1 MGETFFTIED
11 LIALSKE
18 IRKMPKPEIDEE
30 LRGWS
35 YSEGVLASQTK
46 ILLGVSDITSNFCPN
61 GRDVYLRYVKK
72 VPPKDNQTLQ
82 KGRLIHEVWTKSLE
96 LVKKVLYAVGEGL
109 DGEILYKE
117 VMSKE
122 EIIRNEA
129 INKYNLLSRDYIEWL
144 VHKIL
149 ETAARTYSSA
159 LDRHKERSP
168 YITLDGL
175 VYLTVPLITEFPING
190 ERLGL
195 SKTLRI
201 DALAPPS
208 TIVEVKSRPPSE
220 VFEASLAGYALA
232 FESEYEV
239 PIDYG
244 VLLYVNV
251 VDSERRIFSRTKL
264 VPISAQLRMNFI
276 ELRDRRAEIVVYEE
290 DPGIAGN
297 CPLECPYLKY
307 CKGGE

>member
-1 MGETFFTIED
+1 V
-11 LIALSKE
+11 ALSKE
-18 IRKMPKPEIDEE
+18 MRRLPKPEIDEE

-46 ILLGVSDITSNFCPN
+46 VLLGVSDITSNFCPN

-72 VPPKDNQTLQ
+72 IPPKDNQILQ
-82 KGRLIHEVWTKSLE
+82 KGRLIHEIWTKSLE
-96 LVKKVLYAVGEGL
+96 LIKKTLYAIGEDL
-109 DGEILYKE
+109 DGETLYKE
-117 VMSKE
+117 IMNKE
-122 EIIRNEA
+122 EAMEDEA
-129 INKYNLLSRDYIEWL
+129 VNKYNLLDKDYIKWL

-149 ETAARTYSSA
+149 DSAARTYSSA
-159 LDRHKERSP
+159 LDRHKARSP

-208 TIVEVKSRPPSE
+208 VIIEVKSRPPSE

-239 PIDYG
+239 PVDYG

-251 VDSERRIFSRTKL
+251 VDSERKIFSRAKL
-264 VPISAQLRMNFI
+264 VPISAQLRTSFV
-276 ELRDRRAEIVVYEE
+276 ELRDRRTEIIIYEE
-290 DPGIAGN
+290 DPGIAGT
-297 CPLECPYLKY
+297 CPTECPYLKY
-307 CKGGE
+307 CRSGE